1 MERQEQEKNVSPTF
15 PKDKA
20 LRRGEIHLAHLGQH
34 LHDSNCLDHPSLS
47 FKMLL
52 PLSFM
57 PAEYVTSG
65 KNKYLPL
72 KCAYK

>member
-1 MERQEQEKNVSPTF
+1 MKSQEQEQMCF
-15 PKDKA
+15 PPSQRTTA
-20 LRRGEIHLAHLGQH
+20 LRRGEIHLAHLGQR
-34 LHDSNCLDHPSLS
+34 LYDPSCLDHPALS

-57 PAEYVTSG
+57 PAENVTSG